1 MGGTGADSPF
11 VGATEII
18 LTKELV
24 DELRRSSPTVEP
36 RLGAIDDAEVP
47 ERYARH
53 VAGVVRRHLGGL
65 RGQQRADAV
74 ERLLTAIDEA
84 CQTPVGQKEVTALVP
99 RGQVLDEHYFGTRPE
114 TPLND
119 AALLT
124 NASHDPTLTSELR
137 AELASAD
144 GVDLLCAF
152 LKWTGLRLL
161 EDELAALRA
170 RGGRL
175 RVITTTYI
183 GATQRRAVDRLV
195 REFGAEVRIQYD
207 TERTRLHAKS
217 WYFHRTTG
225 WDTAYV
231 GSSNLSRAALLDGV
245 EWNVR
250 LSREQTGALLEKFR
264 RTFDSYWNDPSYEPY
279 DPDRDAPRLDA
290 LLDRAAGRGPGTTA
304 DPAVTGLDVHPYP
317 HQREA
322 LEALRVAREL
332 HGHHRNLVVAA
343 TGTGKTV
350 ISALD
355 YRDRCHDG
363 RTPTLLF
370 VAHRIELLEQ
380 ARRTFRAVLRD
391 GSFGELLGG
400 GREPSRWRHV
410 FATVQSLGTRLDAIG
425 PERFDHVIIDE
436 FHHAH
441 AAGYRFL
448 LDRLRPTELLG
459 LTATPER
466 ADGIDVR
473 GFFGGRTA
481 YEIRLWDALEADL
494 LCPFHYF
501 AISDNTDLRG
511 LAWSRGRY
519 DEAALSELYIHDG
532 ARTALILEQLRRR
545 VLDPLAMRAIG
556 FCVSVQHARCM
567 GEAFTRAGIP
577 ALAVTGAS
585 PPEERAGAL
594 DRLRRREVN
603 IILTVDLYN
612 EGVDLPEIDT
622 VLFLRPTESATVFLQ
637 QLGRGLRRSRD
648 KAVLTA
654 LDFVGQQRREF
665 RFDAKLCAL
674 TGSTRHE
681 LRRRLDE
688 GFHVMP
694 AGTEISLDE
703 MSQEIILEGLRAQLN
718 PTWRSTVGELRELAG
733 RRGDCALTT
742 FLHESERELRSVVS
756 TPSAIGHSW
765 TLLREQAG
773 LPVPAR
779 GPAHARIVRR
789 ARALAHV
796 DDPERLRLYRRV
808 LTGGLGPLDA
818 LDGRELTL
826 VEMLVFTVWPDGGGF
841 TGLDEAL
848 AALADE
854 PPAREEFRQVLDV
867 AAGRVRHVAR
877 PIAGRLRDGGPARPR
892 PPHARG
898 DRRRHAPRRLP
909 AAARRDPRG
918 RPLQRALNADAL
930 LITLRKNEKG
940 HSPTT
945 TYRDVAI
952 SETLFHG
959 RRSRRPRRTRRPPA
973 GTRGW
978 TARAPRQCC
987 SSARTGPASSGPAL
1001 PIRAWARPTRPR
1013 GRPPRRH
1020 RLAAARTH
1028 AGRGLDD
1035 GVGRAPLRSGRALSP
1050 GGRRAAGTGPAT
1062 RAASDRDRP
1071 ARGSTRC
1078 RT

>member
-250 LSREQTGALLEKFR
+250 LSREQTGPLLEKFR
-264 RTFDSYWNDPSYEPY
+264 RTFDTYWNDPSYEPY

-718 PTWRSTVGELRELAG
+718 PTWRSTVGELQLAG

-826 VEMLVFTVWPDGGGF
+826 VEMLVFTVWPDGG
-841 TGLDEAL
+841 
-848 AALADE
+848 
-854 PPAREEFRQVLDV
+854 
-867 AAGRVRHVAR
+867 
-877 PIAGRLRDGGPARPR
+877 
-892 PPHARG
+892 
-898 DRRRHAPRRLP
+898 
-909 AAARRDPRG
+909 
-918 RPLQRALNADAL
+918 
-930 LITLRKNEKG
+930 
-940 HSPTT
+940 
-945 TYRDVAI
+945 
-952 SETLFHG
+952 
-959 RRSRRPRRTRRPPA
+959 
-973 GTRGW
+973 
-978 TARAPRQCC
+978 
-987 SSARTGPASSGPAL
+987 
-1001 PIRAWARPTRPR
+1001 
-1013 GRPPRRH
+1013 
-1020 RLAAARTH
+1020 
-1028 AGRGLDD
+1028 
-1035 GVGRAPLRSGRALSP
+1035 
-1050 GGRRAAGTGPAT
+1050 
-1062 RAASDRDRP
+1062 
-1071 ARGSTRC
+1071 
-1078 RT
+1078 